1 MEPSLPVEMTFTM
14 LAFLGFPLSTC
25 QGHDG
30 TPCVTHEAP
39 CKHISLAQGGRL
51 LTPIA
56 LVPSLSPSLLP
67 SKLRVRTLLPP
78 LPPLHV
84 KPLSYFSTQLHFD
97 SSYTK
102 DSFGVIPTMTFRP
115 RRTTMRPVREF
126 DCVLRARDQQV
137 STLHEQSIALK
148 AQLET
153 TERRL
158 TNARA
163 NAHADARAFQLQERK
178 FEQLRMKLRDIRG
191 GSAAQR
197 RELEDVKRESEV
209 LKTLLAEAREET
221 VKHLARI
228 AELENGSQEVSQ
240 PTPTSNLQSLDL
252 DGVSHDD
259 ILDALVQAT
268 IGLEALTEVSE
279 DTSPGDSP
287 SWPTTPVDW
296 AETGIQTFF
305 DDNTGANHRRI
316 CPQELRDAKDTE
328 HLVSR
333 LRAASEQDQRRI
345 RDLEVNI
352 ERGHRLT
359 EELRIAREEE
369 RRLVRSF
376 EASSVQAQSRV
387 VSLEDAARQDRRTIE
402 ALEAT
407 VETCRSEI
415 DCLEAQSV
423 LLHALLDE
431 SRTFND
437 DLEENYGFIIQCK
450 DALIQDL
457 REKIEDLAASG
468 AWDRHREAAFSDI
481 QEKLEASEVEIL
493 ELRAELEGA
502 QQNAVVSTNRIIHLE
517 AEASAARHRL
527 RTTDAENGD
536 LRDELGMTIDRG
548 YALEEELHE
557 AQDRLD
563 NAESTIRQLRQ
574 ELYQYTDAL
583 TKSPPDVQDVID
595 ADSAS
600 DVGSIDTLVMDY
612 DEHWQLQSSG
622 NKDVDSRASFDHGQ
636 QFIHNFAPVSMRALE
651 LRLEAMTLKYKA
663 AEAARICGED
673 VEDRLRTELQ
683 TLSGG
688 DSCQMAQISAAPV
701 PTADLDAN
709 SPVEELHGLS
719 PIPEEEETDT
729 SPLLQRVALPRIQT
743 CPPSATATMNVVV
756 QAVARGGSVR
766 GSAFAFSNSPLLPSP
781 TLSDIWF
788 SDVIASLALT
798 EGTGRSVLEWELPSP
813 GSDSDSS

>member
-1 MEPSLPVEMTFTM
+1 
-14 LAFLGFPLSTC
+14 
-25 QGHDG
+25 
-30 TPCVTHEAP
+30 
-39 CKHISLAQGGRL
+39 
-51 LTPIA
+51 
-56 LVPSLSPSLLP
+56 
-67 SKLRVRTLLPP
+67 
-78 LPPLHV
+78 
-84 KPLSYFSTQLHFD
+84 
-97 SSYTK
+97 
-102 DSFGVIPTMTFRP
+102 MTFRP

-137 STLHEQSIALK
+137 STLHEQNMALK

-163 NAHADARAFQLQERK
+163 NAHADARAYQLQERK
-178 FEQLRMKLRDIRG
+178 LEQL
-191 GSAAQR
+191 Q
-197 RELEDVKRESEV
+197 DVKRESEV
-209 LKTLLAEAREET
+209 LKTQLAEAREES
-221 VKHLARI
+221 VVHLGRI
-228 AELENGSQEVSQ
+228 AELEKESQEVSH
-240 PTPTSNLQSLDL
+240 PAPTSNLQSLDL
-252 DGVSHDD
+252 DGVSHGD

-268 IGLEALTEVSE
+268 VGLEALTEVSE
-279 DTSPGDSP
+279 EDTSLGLSPDST

-296 AETGIQTFF
+296 AETGIQAFF
-305 DDNTGANHRRI
+305 DENTKANHCRN
-316 CPQELRDAKDTE
+316 CHQGLQDAEDME
-328 HLVSR
+328 HLVSQ
-333 LRAASEQDQRRI
+333 LRAASERDQRRI
-345 RDLEVNI
+345 RDLEVDI
-352 ERGHRLT
+352 ERAHRLT
-359 EELRIAREEE
+359 EELQIAKEEE
-369 RRLVRSF
+369 RRLVRNF
-376 EASSVQAQSRV
+376 EASSVQARSRV

-402 ALEAT
+402 ALQAA

-423 LLHALLDE
+423 LLHSLLDE

-437 DLEENYGFIIQCK
+437 DLEENYDTITQCK

-457 REKIEDLAASG
+457 REKIEDLTASG
-468 AWDRHREAAFSDI
+468 TWDRHREAAFNDI

-557 AQDRLD
+557 AQERLD
-563 NAESTIRQLRQ
+563 NAEGTIHQLRQ
-574 ELYQYTDAL
+574 ELDQYTDAL
-583 TKSPPDVQDVID
+583 TKSPLTRDDVQEVID

-600 DVGSIDTLVMDY
+600 DVGSIDTLIPA
-612 DEHWQLQSSG
+612 QL
-622 NKDVDSRASFDHGQ
+622 SRVNNSV
-636 QFIHNFAPVSMRALE
+636 HNFAPVSMRALE

-688 DSCQMAQISAAPV
+688 NMCRRAQISAAPV
-701 PTADLDAN
+701 PTDLDAN

-743 CPPSATATMNVVV
+743 CPSATATMNVVV

-798 EGTGRSVLEWELPSP
+798 EGTGRSVLEWDLPSP

>member
-1 MEPSLPVEMTFTM
+1 MGPSLPVEMSFTM
-14 LAFLGFPLSTC
+14 LAFLGFPLCTC

-30 TPCVTHEAP
+30 TPCVSHEAP
-39 CKHISLAQGGRL
+39 CKHISLAQSGRL
-51 LTPIA
+51 LTLTA

-78 LPPLHV
+78 LPLLHA
-84 KPLSYFSTQLHFD
+84 KPLSYFNTQLHFD

-102 DSFGVIPTMTFRP
+102 GSFGVIPTMTFRS

-137 STLHEQSIALK
+137 STLHEQSMALK

-228 AELENGSQEVSQ
+228 AELENESQEVSQ
-240 PTPTSNLQSLDL
+240 PTPTSNLHSPDL

-279 DTSPGDSP
+279 DTHSPDSP

-305 DDNTGANHRRI
+305 DENTGANHRRN
-316 CPQELRDAKDTE
+316 CPRELRDAEDTE
-328 HLVSR
+328 HLVSQ

-359 EELRIAREEE
+359 EELRIAKEEA
-369 RRLVRSF
+369 RRLVRNF

-415 DCLEAQSV
+415 DYLEAQSV

-437 DLEENYGFIIQCK
+437 DLEENYDFITQCK

-457 REKIEDLAASG
+457 RERIEDLAASG

-527 RTTDAENGD
+527 RTTDTENGD

-557 AQDRLD
+557 AQERLD
-563 NAESTIRQLRQ
+563 NAESTIRQLRR
-574 ELYQYTDAL
+574 ELQYTDAL

-622 NKDVDSRASFDHGQ
+622 DKDVDSRAAFDHGQ

-688 DSCQMAQISAAPV
+688 DSCRMARISAAP
-701 PTADLDAN
+701 DAN

-743 CPPSATATMNVVV
+743 CPPATATMNVVV

-766 GSAFAFSNSPLLPSP
+766 GSAFAFSNSPMLPSP

>member
-1 MEPSLPVEMTFTM
+1 
-14 LAFLGFPLSTC
+14 
-25 QGHDG
+25 
-30 TPCVTHEAP
+30 
-39 CKHISLAQGGRL
+39 
-51 LTPIA
+51 
-56 LVPSLSPSLLP
+56 
-67 SKLRVRTLLPP
+67 
-78 LPPLHV
+78 
-84 KPLSYFSTQLHFD
+84 
-97 SSYTK
+97 
-102 DSFGVIPTMTFRP
+102 MTFRP

-137 STLHEQSIALK
+137 STLHEQSMALK

-228 AELENGSQEVSQ
+228 AELENESQEVSQ
-240 PTPTSNLQSLDL
+240 PTPTSNLDL

-268 IGLEALTEVSE
+268 IGLEALSEVSE

-305 DDNTGANHRRI
+305 HDNAGANHRRI
-316 CPQELRDAKDTE
+316 CPQELRDAEDTE
-328 HLVSR
+328 LLVSQ
-333 LRAASEQDQRRI
+333 LRTASEQDQRRI

-352 ERGHRLT
+352 ERGHRLA
-359 EELRIAREEE
+359 EELRIARDEE
-369 RRLVRSF
+369 RRLVRNF
-376 EASSVQAQSRV
+376 EASSVKAQSRV
-387 VSLEDAARQDRRTIE
+387 ASLEDAARQDRRTIE

-415 DCLEAQSV
+415 DYLEAQSV

-437 DLEENYGFIIQCK
+437 DLEENYGFITQCK

-481 QEKLEASEVEIL
+481 QEKLDASEVEIL

-536 LRDELGMTIDRG
+536 LRDELGMT
-548 YALEEELHE
+548 Y
-557 AQDRLD
+557 
-563 NAESTIRQLRQ
+563 
-574 ELYQYTDAL
+574 
-583 TKSPPDVQDVID
+583 
-595 ADSAS
+595 
-600 DVGSIDTLVMDY
+600 
-612 DEHWQLQSSG
+612 
-622 NKDVDSRASFDHGQ
+622 
-636 QFIHNFAPVSMRALE
+636 
-651 LRLEAMTLKYKA
+651 
-663 AEAARICGED
+663 
-673 VEDRLRTELQ
+673 
-683 TLSGG
+683 
-688 DSCQMAQISAAPV
+688 
-701 PTADLDAN
+701 
-709 SPVEELHGLS
+709 
-719 PIPEEEETDT
+719 
-729 SPLLQRVALPRIQT
+729 
-743 CPPSATATMNVVV
+743 
-756 QAVARGGSVR
+756 
-766 GSAFAFSNSPLLPSP
+766 
-781 TLSDIWF
+781 
-788 SDVIASLALT
+788 
-798 EGTGRSVLEWELPSP
+798 
-813 GSDSDSS
+813 